1 MYGGGGVVG
10 AQFVACIRYF
20 VKKKTVAEY
29 RAAGMQEKLS
39 RMFLVCLL

>member
-1 MYGGGGVVG
+1 MCMGGGSRSSVCGMYSL
-10 AQFVACIRYF
+10 FRE
-20 VKKKTVAEY
+20 KKTVAEY